1 MGLMSLMSVGV
12 GVGVT
17 DVMVV
22 IGDCHS
28 GG

>member
-1 MGLMSLMSVGV
+1 MGLISLIGVGM

-22 IGDCHS
+22 VGDCHS